1 MISTHLGLKK
11 ISSMEYYRM
20 YQEVQAAKQIAR
32 ANLAT
37 TLATHER
44 EKHNVSSNENI
55 SNDVMAPKKWGANL
69 DVTA

>member
-1 MISTHLGLKK
+1 MISTYLGLNK

-20 YQEVQAAKQIAR
+20 HQEVQSAKQIAR
-32 ANLAT
+32 SNLAT

-55 SNDVMAPKKWGANL
+55 SNDVMGNQKLGAHL

>member
-1 MISTHLGLKK
+1 MINTYGLQKM
-11 ISSMEYYRM
+11 SSMEYYRV
-20 YQEVQAAKQIAR
+20 YQEVQSAKQIAR
-32 ANLAT
+32 ANLTT

-55 SNDVMAPKKWGANL
+55 SNDVMGPKKLGANL